1 MKAEIISIGTELLL
15 GEITDTNAP
24 FLAAELPGLGIDLYW
39 ISQVGDNQAR
49 LVKTLRRAWQ
59 RSDLILTTGGLGP
72 TEDDITREAIAELL
86 GEKLKPDPVLERELR
101 EFFARLG
108 RDMPL
113 TNLKQATIIPSAEA
127 IRNPSG
133 TAPGWWVERDSHI
146 LVAMPG
152 PPREMQPMW
161 QNTVLPRLRPQK
173 GAAIVSRVIK
183 LFGLAEARVAEMVA
197 PMLSSV
203 NPTLGVYAKSDGI
216 YLRLAAKARD
226 EREAWKMITPL
237 EAELRKMLGEHIWG
251 VDSDTL
257 PVVVG
262 RLLAERKLT
271 LAVMESYTGGLLVAT
286 LSECPEVAPHF
297 KGGLV
302 ACSDEARVACG
313 VDYRLITESGGES
326 PEMAQAMAEAV
337 RSRLGAAVGIG
348 VTGEDE
354 TREAEKRLFGTFHIG
369 IACGESKCV
378 VTSNYPGSRA
388 RVRHWAV
395 AATLFELRKALV
407 T

>member
-1 MKAEIISIGTELLL
+1 MRAEIISIGTELLL
-15 GEITDTNAP
+15 GEITDTNAS
-24 FLAAELPGLGIDLYW
+24 FLAAELPRLGIDLYW

-49 LVKTLRRAWQ
+49 LVKALKRAWQ
-59 RSDLILTTGGLGP
+59 RSELILTTGGLGP
-72 TEDDITREAIAELL
+72 TEDDITREAIAEML
-86 GEKLKPDPVLERELR
+86 GEELKLAPDLERELR
-101 EFFARLG
+101 KIFAGLG
-108 RDMPL
+108 KEMPP

-127 IRNPSG
+127 IPNPSG
-133 TAPGWWVERDSHI
+133 TAPGWWVEKDSHV

-161 QNTVLPRLRPQK
+161 QNRVLPRLRPQK

-183 LFGLAEARVAEMVA
+183 LFGLPEAQVAEMVA
-197 PMLSSV
+197 PMLSLA

-226 EREAWKMITPL
+226 EKEAGEMIAPL
-237 EAELRKMLGEHIWG
+237 EAELREMLGEHIWG

-257 PVVVG
+257 PAIVG
-262 RLLAERKLT
+262 HLLEGKKLT
-271 LAVMESYTGGLLVAT
+271 LAVMESYTGGLLAAT
-286 LSECPEVAPHF
+286 ISERAEMAPYF

-302 ACSDEARVACG
+302 AGSDEARVACG

-326 PEMAQAMAEAV
+326 AAMALAMAEVA
-337 RSRLGAAVGIG
+337 RSRLGASIGIG
-348 VTGEDE
+348 VTGEDGVG
-354 TREAEKRLFGTFHIG
+354 EAGHLVGTFRIG
-369 IACGESKCV
+369 VALDKHKHV
-378 VTSNYPGSRA
+378 VTSSYPGGRA
-388 RVRHWAV
+388 RVRRWAV